1 MELTEVFKKNIL
13 GIALNIFLVF
23 ILLILVLFGNAVQNI
38 TKGLKN
44 IKMGKPVQ
52 TLNLSYSQGV
62 DNQIHPNPHTQK
74 EEIDLWYARLNNR
87 G

>member
-1 MELTEVFKKNIL
+1 MELTEVFKKNIF
-13 GIALNIFLVF
+13 GIALNTFLVF
-23 ILLILVLFGNAVQNI
+23 ILLILALFGNEVRNLTNA
-38 TKGLKN
+38 LKN
-44 IKMGKPVQ
+44 IITEKPVQ